1 MEDRGITDSR
11 IRIRKIR
18 HVADIQAQKQE
29 SVTTW
34 GRRLDDRQTG
44 LILAIKRTCI
54 IFAVEPQ
61 PSFLA
66 VGEIMKSTISTAA
79 ACAALFA
86 FASHG
91 AQAASFDCDAKALQ
105 PDEKMICENRSL
117 NDADVKMVTTF
128 ELLSGLLAM
137 GARGTLQDEQ
147 TAWLKKR
154 QACGADAACI
164 GAAYQERLKQ
174 LDGTYR
180 NINRPL

>member
-1 MEDRGITDSR
+1 MKT
-11 IRIRKIR
+11 
-18 HVADIQAQKQE
+18 A
-29 SVTTW
+29 
-34 GRRLDDRQTG
+34 
-44 LILAIKRTCI
+44 ILLAAVCATLPT
-54 IFAVEPQ
+54 FAPY
-61 PSFLA
+61 
-66 VGEIMKSTISTAA
+66 
-79 ACAALFA
+79 
-86 FASHG
+86 G
-91 AQAASFDCDAKALQ
+91 AQYESFNCDAKELQ
-105 PDEKMICENRSL
+105 PDEKVICEDRSL

-174 LDGTYR
+174 LGETYK